1 MRMAPL
7 RLPKPITVPA
17 AIALL
22 SLGSVSLAT
31 AHDIHDDVPRT
42 AVVSAFAPELS
53 LLKDEVADASTHSV
67 NGVEFSVG
75 TLQYLKLVFAREVE
89 DGWSTPPF
97 FDYPYANFGMMFPRS
112 VTVQRADA
120 VARLPGVTPPSRPG
134 RSLDA
139 LRGAP
144 PTPAARVHARW
155 RRARLR
161 RWSDCGHEHDSEAV
175 HAEPAARSSR
185 AGSLRASPCHGHRH
199 GTQVLSF
206 ATTSPRQRRRTNS
219 VAGRTSMPS
228 SVRRAR
234 GSRQTTMRS

>member
-7 RLPKPITVPA
+7 RLPKPIAVPA
-17 AIALL
+17 AIALP

-97 FDYPYANFGMMFPRS
+97 FDWVF
-112 VTVQRADA
+112 
-120 VARLPGVTPPSRPG
+120 
-134 RSLDA
+134 
-139 LRGAP
+139 
-144 PTPAARVHARW
+144 RV
-155 RRARLR
+155 
-161 RWSDCGHEHDSEAV
+161 SCG
-175 HAEPAARSSR
+175 
-185 AGSLRASPCHGHRH
+185 
-199 GTQVLSF
+199 
-206 ATTSPRQRRRTNS
+206 
-219 VAGRTSMPS
+219 
-228 SVRRAR
+228 
-234 GSRQTTMRS
+234 